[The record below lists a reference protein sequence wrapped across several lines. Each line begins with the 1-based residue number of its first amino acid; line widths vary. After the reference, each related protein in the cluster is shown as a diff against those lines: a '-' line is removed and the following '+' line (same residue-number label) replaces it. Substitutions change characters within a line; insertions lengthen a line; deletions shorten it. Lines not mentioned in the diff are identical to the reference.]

1 MKTAISAPVIWLV
14 LAALADPVAAQVDI
28 PRRSP
33 VGEAIEARE
42 AAELEARNQRHAAPK
57 RRRAARSGGAQ
68 GEDAHSE
75 APRG

>member
-14 LAALADPVAAQVDI
+14 LAALADPVAAQVDS
-28 PRRSP
+28 PRRP
-33 VGEAIEARE
+33 AGRRGERGPE
-42 AAELEARNQRHAAPK
+42 AAGLEARNQRHAAPK
-57 RRRAARSGGAQ
+57 RRRAARSGGAE